1 MLDGQRPALWHTSS
15 RCPNAPSSVS
25 NLGKSSE
32 GMFAL
37 PRIDVADRVC
47 LSLSHRLPTA
57 NPSRHASLIAEAIG
71 HLLDEAN
78 FHDEASRRSAAIGKV
93 QPQCAKAARRLA
105 ARIVA
110 MLDFLRCPHRRVRV
124 EGRALLHIINDP
136 ISLDIFEWLAG
147 ENCEHEGALEVKF
160 EELSGLLSGPARF
173 RKADRSSGICSAMP
187 EDLVG
192 SGLPSRFG
200 PLDHGVT
207 RTDPGSG
214 GLLHLARALR
224 NLGIL
229 QSPTLKMVS
238 AIWGQASY
246 WSTVSRSRNQD
257 LVLEVLS
264 LSGTKQIG
272 SPEWQANA
280 AYVFERWHFPLHSVF
295 SRIVQLATAVREDQA
310 WHDRL

>member
-1 MLDGQRPALWHTSS
+1 MLDGQRPELRHTSS
-15 RCPNAPSSVS
+15 RRPIAPSAVS
-25 NLGKSSE
+25 NLGKSLE
-32 GMFAL
+32 GICVM
-37 PRIDVADRVC
+37 PRIEVADRVC
-47 LSLSHRLPTA
+47 QSLAHRLPTA
-57 NPSRHASLIAEAIG
+57 NPSRHASLIAEAIRQ
-71 HLLDEAN
+71 LLDEAD
-78 FHDEASRRSAAIGKV
+78 FHDEASKRSAAIGKV
-93 QPQCAKAARRLA
+93 QPQCAKAAKRLA

-110 MLDFLRCPHRRVRV
+110 LLDFLRCPHRLVRV

-147 ENCEHEGALEVKF
+147 ENCEHEGALEAKL
-160 EELSGLLSGPARF
+160 EELSSFLSSSTRSQNADWPSCIWSAVPDGPVGSELLSR
-173 RKADRSSGICSAMP
+173 
-187 EDLVG
+187 LG
-192 SGLPSRFG
+192 S
-200 PLDHGVT
+200 LDHGQT
-207 RTDPGSG
+207 GTNPGSG
-214 GLLHLARALR
+214 GLLNLARALR

-229 QSPTLKMVS
+229 QSQTLKVVS

-264 LSGTKQIG
+264 LSGTMQIG

-295 SRIVQLATAVREDQA
+295 SRIVQLATAVGDDQV